1 MKAVLIVLGPEE
13 SQGPQAAV
21 LVAAAA
27 ALPGG
32 RKPRIWSLGSGS
44 FQGEDV
50 FPACEGLVRWE
61 RPEFSGYA
69 PEALLWAA
77 HRLWEEERPELVLL
91 PGTLAGEQLAVE
103 LGAALGAAIVTN
115 VQGLEPV
122 VGGIAAIRPAYGNNL
137 QAGLLLEEGRTAVL
151 SLAETAWEPLAPGGC
166 GAVTYRRQPVP
177 VQSRWLMEETEPLRE
192 QEGLRSAQ
200 VLLAAG
206 RGVGSREGTVLLE
219 ELAAAMGGQLG
230 GTRPVVL
237 DGWLPMERMI
247 GASAAMLRPKLC
259 LVMGAS
265 GAAPFAVG
273 VEKSDLLVGVNTD
286 PEALLFQY
294 CDVGLVADWKETAQ
308 GLLALYQEG

>member
-1 MKAVLIVLGPEE
+1 M
-13 SQGPQAAV
+13 
-21 LVAAAA
+21 
-27 ALPGG
+27 
-32 RKPRIWSLGSGS
+32 
-44 FQGEDV
+44 
-50 FPACEGLVRWE
+50 
-61 RPEFSGYA
+61 
-69 PEALLWAA
+69 
-77 HRLWEEERPELVLL
+77 
-91 PGTLAGEQLAVE
+91 
-103 LGAALGAAIVTN
+103 
-115 VQGLEPV
+115 
-122 VGGIAAIRPAYGNNL
+122 
-137 QAGLLLEEGRTAVL
+137 
-151 SLAETAWEPLAPGGC
+151 
-166 GAVTYRRQPVP
+166 
-177 VQSRWLMEETEPLRE
+177 E